1 MAILADFGLFVPWIH
16 SVLSMEFIPG
26 AKIWAYT
33 DPQHGFWLL
42 HRIWDHMT
50 PWIFLLFFAGGSF
63 WGYCLLDAYDNKL
76 YNKLSNRVLVC
87 SISL

>member
-26 AKIWAYT
+26 AKICGYT

-42 HRIWDHMT
+42 HRVWDHMT
-50 PWIFLLFFAGGSF
+50 PWDFPFILRA
-63 WGYCLLDAYDNKL
+63 
-76 YNKLSNRVLVC
+76 RVVRAIVC
-87 SISL
+87 